1 MKAVHTLFA
10 LGLAGL
16 FLAAAMPAT
25 GGPVVVYNLMDDNSS
40 ISVDTGGGAGIN
52 TWTVDAITHLETQW
66 FWYRTGTMT
75 DEASISTL
83 ALTTTGATDSNF
95 DGNAETAYMKYTDA
109 VAGFTV
115 ELRASLDGGAAG
127 TGNSTL
133 AEQITIKNTGAA
145 NLTFHFFQY
154 TDFNLGGTP
163 NDDTIQI
170 VGTLPDSIFQS
181 DAKYD
186 GDTVVVPKADAYEA
200 GGAAA
205 LLNLFG
211 DGLPTTLA
219 NVATAGPG
227 NDVAWALQWDRV
239 IQPGKTFQ
247 IVIGKA
253 IAPEPA
259 TMAMLVLGGAG
270 LFLTKRRR
278 G

>member
-1 MKAVHTLFA
+1 MKAVRTLSA
-10 LGLAGL
+10 LGLAGI
-16 FLAAAMPAT
+16 FLAAAMPAMAAT
-25 GGPVVVYNLMDDNSS
+25 VYNLQDDNST
-40 ISVDTGGGAGIN
+40 IAVDLDGGAGIN
-52 TWTVDAITHLETQW
+52 TWTVDGITHLETQW
-66 FWYRTGTMT
+66 FWYRTGAMA

-83 ALTTTGATDSNF
+83 VLSATGATDTNF
-95 DGNAETAYMKYTDA
+95 DTFNDTAYALYTG
-109 VAGFTV
+109 AGFTV
-115 ELRASLDGGAAG
+115 ELRTSLDGGAGG
-127 TGNSTL
+127 TGYSTL

-154 TDFNLGGTP
+154 TDFNLGGTS

-200 GGAAA
+200 AGAAA
-205 LLNLFG
+205 LLALFS
-211 DGLPTTLA
+211 DGVPTTLA

-227 NDVAWALQWDRV
+227 SDVAWALQWDTV
-239 IQPGKTFQ
+239 IGPGKTFQ

-259 TMAMLVLGGAG
+259 TLSLLALGGLGLVL
-270 LFLTKRRR
+270 RRR
-278 G
+278 R

>member
-1 MKAVHTLFA
+1 MKAARTFFA

-25 GGPVVVYNLMDDNSS
+25 GATVYNLTDDNST
-40 ISVDTGGGAGIN
+40 IAVDLDGGAGIN
-52 TWTVDAITHLETQW
+52 SWVVDLIPHLETQW
-66 FWYRTGTMT
+66 FWYRTGAMT

-83 ALTTTGATDSNF
+83 ALTTSGATDTNF
-95 DGNAETAYMKYTDA
+95 DTFLDTAYVKYTG
-109 VAGFTV
+109 AGFTV
-115 ELRASLDGGAAG
+115 ELRTSLDGGAAG
-127 TGNSTL
+127 TDNSTL
-133 AEQITIKNTGAA
+133 AEQVTIKNTGAT

-163 NDDTIQI
+163 LDDTIQI

-181 DAKYD
+181 DPNYD

-205 LLNLFG
+205 LLALFG

-219 NVATAGPG
+219 NVTTAGPG
-227 NDVAWALQWDRV
+227 SDVAWALQWDRV
-239 IQPGKTFQ
+239 IGPGKTFQ

-259 TMAMLVLGGAG
+259 TMVMLVFGGAG